1 MLEYATGL
9 INVLEKNIFDHQDQE
24 RMINAPDRESAF
36 KVLFDTD
43 LAESSVKEQ
52 NIEKILEEDLI
63 SLKDL
68 IHRTVRDENEELF
81 WFLFL
86 KYDALNLKIA
96 LKKFSEGFSCSI
108 VPFSEIQKRVNDSN
122 CKISNEYIELM
133 VERVLKKIEKAS
145 EIEEIVDMAFLKTR
159 VEIAKKAGDLPL
171 QIAKLEIDIAN
182 LKNMIKE
189 KKLFVDDGN
198 LTKPELKI
206 LFGKG
211 GGGAFSQ
218 GLDKFLEVYNLS
230 LIVSK
235 FNKNNDEVKLEKMLE
250 VFLSEEILKKERDK
264 GGGIDKIVAFF
275 YRKINGHAN
284 IRLIFFAKESGLSI
298 KELENNILPV

>member
-211 GGGAFSQ
+211 GGAFSQ